1 MPIWPHQKYATLCAE
16 GSWEGSA
23 PKLIELEVWMKRWIS
38 GAKRDGRLIAVFPIP
53 QGLGIEVEPDRLAA
67 DLELELANYE

>member
-1 MPIWPHQKYATLCAE
+1 
-16 GSWEGSA
+16 
-23 PKLIELEVWMKRWIS
+23 MKRWIS